1 MPCGGFG
8 ILGPTAIGS
17 MSIGKPGGEKVL
29 DKDVERGI
37 NQQVN
42 AELYSAYLYYA
53 MAAYFEALSLK
64 GFSHW
69 MRVQALEEMTHV
81 QKFFAYLN
89 DRGGRVVLMPIGAP
103 PSEWGSPL
111 EVFQQVYAH
120 EVEVTG
126 LINKLMD
133 LVLATSDHASSSFL
147 QWFVS
152 EQVEEEATAD
162 EVLQKLKLVDKTEG
176 GLFLLDQEMDKRTFA
191 LPPDLA
197 GVF

>member
-1 MPCGGFG
+1 MKLLALYILLAKYLPPCT
-8 ILGPTAIGS
+8 IVTRQTSTHRLRHSYAAHWHRKL
-17 MSIGKPGGEKVL
+17 SIACCLVVPVVALWRHWKPK
-29 DKDVERGI
+29 
-37 NQQVN
+37 
-42 AELYSAYLYYA
+42 
-53 MAAYFEALSLK
+53 
-64 GFSHW
+64 HW
-69 MRVQALEEMTHV
+69 LRVQALEEMTHV

-152 EQVEEEATAD
+152 EQVEEEASAD
-162 EVLQKLKLVDKTEG
+162 EVLQKLKLVDKSEG

-191 LPPDLA
+191 PPADLA

>member
-1 MPCGGFG
+1 M
-8 ILGPTAIGS
+8 LD
-17 MSIGKPGGEKVL
+17 EK
-29 DKDVERGI
+29 VERGI
-37 NQQVN
+37 NDQIN
-42 AELYSAYLYYA
+42 AELYSAYLYYS
-53 MAAYFEALSLK
+53 MAAYFEGLSLK

-69 MRVQALEEMTHV
+69 LRVQALEEMTHV
-81 QKFFAYLN
+81 QKFFEYLN
-89 DRGGRVVLMPIGAP
+89 DRGGRVVLAPIEAP

-111 EVFQQVYAH
+111 EVFEQVYAH

-152 EQVEEEATAD
+152 EQVEEEASAD
-162 EVLQKLKLVDKTEG
+162 EVLQKLVLVDKTEG
-176 GLFLLDQEMDKRTFA
+176 GLFLLDQELDKRTFV
-191 LPPDLA
+191 LPAALA

>member
-1 MPCGGFG
+1 
-8 ILGPTAIGS
+8 
-17 MSIGKPGGEKVL
+17 MSIGEPGGAEVL

-37 NQQVN
+37 NQQIN
-42 AELYSAYLYYA
+42 AELYSAYLYYS

-81 QKFFAYLN
+81 QKFFAFIN
-89 DRGGRVVLMPIGAP
+89 DRGGRVTLEPIEAP
-103 PSEWGSPL
+103 SMEWESPL
-111 EVFQQVYAH
+111 AVFEAVYSH
-120 EVEVTG
+120 EVHVTG

-133 LVLATSDHASSSFL
+133 LALSKSDHASCSFL
-147 QWFVS
+147 QWFVT
-152 EQVEEEATAD
+152 EQVEEEASAD
-162 EVLQKLKLVDKTEG
+162 EVLQRLKLVDKTEG

-191 LPPDLA
+191 LPADLA

>member
-1 MPCGGFG
+1 MTATGSRYFAGCDVGSTTGKAV
-8 ILGPTAIGS
+8 ILQGDVVVATALVPS
-17 MSIGKPGGEKVL
+17 TL
-29 DKDVERGI
+29 DPQETA
-37 NQQVN
+37 QQALDEAC
-42 AELYSAYLYYA
+42 AELPGLSAGKGLAYL
-53 MAAYFEALSLK
+53 
-64 GFSHW
+64 H
-69 MRVQALEEMTHV
+69 
-81 QKFFAYLN
+81 
-89 DRGGRVVLMPIGAP
+89 DRGGRVVLMPIDAP
-103 PSEWGSPL
+103 PLEWESPL
-111 EVFQQVYAH
+111 AVFEEVYAH
-120 EVEVTG
+120 EVKVTG

-133 LVLATSDHASSSFL
+133 RVLAASDHASSSFL

>member
-1 MPCGGFG
+1 
-8 ILGPTAIGS
+8 
-17 MSIGKPGGEKVL
+17 V
-29 DKDVERGI
+29 DKEVERGI
-37 NQQVN
+37 NQQIN

-81 QKFFAYLN
+81 QKFFAYIH
-89 DRGGRVVLMPIGAP
+89 DRGGRVALEAIDAP
-103 PSEWGSPL
+103 ELDWESPL
-111 EVFQQVYAH
+111 AVFEAVYAH
-120 EVEVTG
+120 EVHVTG

-133 LVLATSDHASSSFL
+133 LALAKSDHASTGFL
-147 QWFVS
+147 QWFVA
-152 EQVEEEATAD
+152 EQVEEEASAD

-176 GLFLLDQEMDKRTFA
+176 GLFLLDQELDKRTFNVPA
-191 LPPDLA
+191 ELI